1 MLIYTSGKHM
11 DKHIVTKCCNATV
24 KRTDIVD
31 RLSKSTM
38 LFCIKCTAKWT
49 EEILNDTVGEDSTD
63 FIVDK
68 QTNLLGEIV
77 HMRTVLN
84 DRVRAVLLDEGLIS
98 KEDAAKNLQ
107 DISTDSPTVRRLI
120 DNFISTDEERD
131 CTWFSTEHYVAEY
144 ESFTRY
150 HDDTGY
156 TEYSL
161 FKEDTEIDRLLYDRL
176 LTSILGDGV
185 HDRCWMC
192 RYILVIPDGMYCI
205 RCDDCKANVPV
216 DLVKQ
221 LYDYDDV
228 LQPWYDE
235 Q

>member
-1 MLIYTSGKHM
+1 M
-11 DKHIVTKCCNATV
+11 DKYIVTKCCKETV
-24 KRTDIVD
+24 KKTDIID
-31 RLSKSTM
+31 RLSRSTM
-38 LFCIKCTAKWT
+38 LFCINCTDKWT
-49 EEILNDTVGEDSTD
+49 EEILKDTVGKDSTD
-63 FIVDK
+63 FIMNK
-68 QTNLLGEIV
+68 QNNLLGEIA
-77 HMRTVLN
+77 HMRTILN
-84 DRVRAVLLDEGLIS
+84 DRVRLVLLDEGLIS

-107 DISTDSPTVRRLI
+107 DISTDNPTVRRLI
-120 DNFISTDEERD
+120 DNFISIDEERD

-156 TEYSL
+156 TEYNL
-161 FKEDTEIDRLLYDRL
+161 FKEDTEVDRLLYDKL

-205 RCDDCKANVPV
+205 RCDECKANVPV
-216 DLVKQ
+216 DIVKQ
-221 LYDYDDV
+221 LYDCDE
-228 LQPWYDE
+228 LILPWYDG